1 MPIFEKKVT
10 CSLNFFTG
18 LACRF
23 SHVEAGIECSCSLV
37 KIVTG
42 DCCQNLVKT
51 RNTQYK
57 LINILKQFQKQLF
70 LRNLYLVFVYAR
82 DVFRSLSDIYGET
95 FGKNSKRIKPLT
107 IFAKSFTID
116 ARQGFKCASRYN

>member
-18 LACRF
+18 LACHF

-82 DVFRSLSDIYGET
+82 DVFRSLSTSMVKLLTKIVNGL
-95 FGKNSKRIKPLT
+95 SPLT

-116 ARQGFKCASRYN
+116 TRQGLECASRYN